1 MRLLAI
7 LAVAAVAAG
16 AYHFQQTRTQA
27 LRRRTLASKDLE
39 RRVRAAIESAV
50 ANPGGVDVRVHGPTV
65 TLRGRVRREE
75 RDFVLA
81 AALGAPGVTQV
92 SNYLEIDEQPGE
104 LGTMQSGIATGI

>member
-1 MRLLAI
+1 MRLLTI

-16 AYHFQQTRTQA
+16 AYHF
-27 LRRRTLASKDLE
+27 RRSRGERVARGTDLE
-39 RRVRAAIESAV
+39 RRVRAAIEASV
-50 ANPGGVDVRVHGPTV
+50 ANPGACDVRVRGSTV

-92 SNYLEIDEQPGE
+92 ANYLELDEQPGE
-104 LGTMQSGIATGI
+104 LGTLQSGIATGI